1 MTAHISKP
9 FVHVEDAN
17 GNPYVSAKLYV
28 YDVGTTNL
36 KAIYSNEA
44 LTVSLA
50 NPLTSDAAGNF
61 ARAYVAAGRYK
72 LRAETSTATLIWEYD
87 GVDTGLT
94 SGSGALAI
102 SAGGTGAIT
111 AAAARTALGAA
122 SQTDVDDL
130 SSDIAT
136 LSSSLQNIVSIPQG
150 RLTIVSGTPVPN
162 TDVSAGTGVAYTPYI
177 GDQIPI
183 WDGAQF
189 NLTTFTELTLNLSSN
204 HLANQLYDVFVWN
217 ESGSVLVGTGPAWNS
232 ATAGS
237 SSRGS
242 GAGTTELTRQNGLW
256 VNAQQMT
263 TRNGSTTYTVDPS
276 KGTYVGSI
284 LIDGTNGQISQ
295 HVTTGQSRS
304 PGPWNAYNRRP
315 RVLKVVDSTASWTYA
330 TNTIRPSN
338 NDSNN
343 KATVI
348 CGLAEE
354 YVSCEFSERVSIA
367 STGSNIGAVD
377 IGIGVHSTTTI
388 SGRRG
393 RLSFQSVDADIS
405 GASIVASHSI
415 LPFLGVET
423 VTCLEVVPNAATSQT
438 LLGTETNMLLTARWD
453 A

>member
-61 ARAYVAAGRYK
+61 ARAYVASGRYK

-102 SAGGTGAIT
+102 SAGGTGATT
-111 AAAARTALGAA
+111 AASARTSLGAA

-130 SSDIAT
+130 SSNIAT
-136 LSSSLQNIVSIPQG
+136 LSSSLQNLVSVPQG

-162 TDVSAGTGVAYTPYI
+162 TDVSAGTGIAYTPYI
-177 GDQIPI
+177 GNQIPI

-204 HLANQLYDVFVWN
+204 HLANQLYDVFVWS
-217 ESGSVLVGTGPAWNS
+217 ESGTVIVGTGPAWNL

-242 GAGTTELTRQNGLW
+242 GAGTTELTLQSGLW

-276 KGTYVGSI
+276 RATYVGLI

-315 RVLKVVDSTASWTYA
+315 RVLKVVDSTASWTYS
-330 TNTIRPSN
+330 TNTIRPSH
-338 NDSNN
+338 NDSTN
-343 KATVI
+343 KATII

-354 YVSCEFSERVSIA
+354 YIHCEFSQRGVIVSSA
-367 STGSNIGAVD
+367 SNGGLIEV
-377 IGIGVHSTTTI
+377 GIGVHSTTVM

-393 RLSFQSVDADIS
+393 NFSYQSVDSTSAGS
-405 GASIVASHSI
+405 NMVASHSI

-423 VTCLEVVPNAATSQT
+423 VTALEIVPSAGDSQT
-438 LLGTETNMLLTARWD
+438 FSGTEKYMLLTAKWN